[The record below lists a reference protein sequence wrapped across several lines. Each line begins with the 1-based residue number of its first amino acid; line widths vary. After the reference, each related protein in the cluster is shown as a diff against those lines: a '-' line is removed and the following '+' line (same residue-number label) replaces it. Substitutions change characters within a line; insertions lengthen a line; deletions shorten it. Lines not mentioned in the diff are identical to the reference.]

1 MTRSR
6 ISPTPAARGEHPAVL
21 DRRCIPH
28 RPALGHALKG
38 SDTAGMPHRRTL
50 STTVAGVRATGLF
63 PRSARNPSG
72 LSRVR
77 HRSPSTPSHAGGPRG
92 GARRGGRH
100 ALLALL
106 ASALLLTA
114 GGAQTPEKIFPFPV
128 SVFQLD
134 NGLTVVSVEY
144 DSPGIVAYYTVVRA
158 GSRNEVET
166 GFSGYAHF
174 FEHMMFRGTEK
185 YPTDAYNDVV
195 KRLGADSNAF
205 TTDDWTTY
213 HTVASADALET
224 IMDLESDRFLN
235 LSYSVDDY
243 RTEAG
248 AILGEYNLNFS
259 SPVSLLREKLRDL
272 AFTAHPYEHTTIGL
286 LEDIKAMPGHYDYSV
301 EFYDRYYRPNNA
313 FIVVVGDF
321 EQVELERLATQY
333 YGAWEP
339 GRFEP
344 TIPIEPPQTEE
355 RTTGITWPNPTLP
368 LLMIGYHAPAF
379 SDQAI
384 DMPVMDVLSQLL
396 FSQNAPLF
404 QQLYLRDQVVDVLS
418 GGAVDHRDP
427 PLFEIMVR
435 ITKPD
440 RTDYVLDAILAEIER
455 VKTEPVDQAMLA
467 DTKSAMRYS
476 FARGLDS
483 PGPIAETLAHYLQL
497 TGDPETVNRV
507 YELYDAVSVDDI
519 RTVATK
525 YFAAMNRTVVLL
537 TEEGQ

>member
-6 ISPTPAARGEHPAVL
+6 IRATVVL
-21 DRRCIPH
+21 LAIV
-28 RPALGHALKG
+28 LG
-38 SDTAGMPHRRTL
+38 
-50 STTVAGVRATGLF
+50 STT
-63 PRSARNPSG
+63 
-72 LSRVR
+72 
-77 HRSPSTPSHAGGPRG
+77 
-92 GARRGGRH
+92 
-100 ALLALL
+100 
-106 ASALLLTA
+106 
-114 GGAQTPEKIFPFPV
+114 GGAQDPDKIFPFPL

-134 NGLTVVSVEY
+134 NGLTVVGVDY
-144 DSPGIVAYYTVVRA
+144 DSPGIVAYYTVVRT
-158 GSRNEVET
+158 GSRNEVEP

-185 YPTDAYNDVV
+185 YPTAAYNDAI

-224 IMDLESDRFLN
+224 IIDLESDRFLN

-259 SPVSLLREKLRDL
+259 NPFSLLRETLRDL
-272 AFTAHPYEHTTIGL
+272 AFTAHPYKHTTIGL
-286 LEDIKAMPGHYDYSV
+286 LEDIKAMPDHYDYSV

-313 FIVVVGDF
+313 MIVVVGDF
-321 EQVELERLATQY
+321 DPAELERLTTQY
-333 YGAWEP
+333 YRAWEP
-339 GRFEP
+339 GSFEP
-344 TIPIEPPQTEE
+344 NMPVEPPQTEE
-355 RTTGITWPNPTLP
+355 RSAAITWTNATLP

-379 SDQAI
+379 SDQVI
-384 DMPVMDVLSQLL
+384 DMPAMDVLSQLL

-427 PLFEIMVR
+427 PLFEITVR

-440 RTDYVLDAILAEIER
+440 RIDYVRDAILAEIER
-455 VKTEPVDQAMLA
+455 VKTEPVDEAVLK

-476 FARGLDS
+476 FARGLNS

-507 YELYDAVSVDDI
+507 YELYDAVTADDV
-519 RTVATK
+519 RRVATQ
-525 YFAAMNRTVVLL
+525 YFAETNRTVVLL

>member
-1 MTRSR
+1 MTRTR
-6 ISPTPAARGEHPAVL
+6 I
-21 DRRCIPH
+21 
-28 RPALGHALKG
+28 
-38 SDTAGMPHRRTL
+38 
-50 STTVAGVRATGLF
+50 RAT
-63 PRSARNPSG
+63 A
-72 LSRVR
+72 
-77 HRSPSTPSHAGGPRG
+77 
-92 GARRGGRH
+92 
-100 ALLALL
+100 ALLAIVLL
-106 ASALLLTA
+106 STV
-114 GGAQTPEKIFPFPV
+114 GGAQGPEKIFPFPV
-128 SVFQLD
+128 TVFQLD
-134 NGLTVVSVEY
+134 NGLTVVSVDY
-144 DSPGIVAYYTVVRA
+144 DSPGIVAYYTVVRT
-158 GSRNEVET
+158 GSRNEVEP

-185 YPTDAYNDVV
+185 YPTAAYNDVI

-224 IMDLESDRFLN
+224 IIDLESDRFLN

-259 SPVSLLREKLRDL
+259 NPFSLLRERLRDL
-272 AFTAHPYEHTTIGL
+272 AFTTHPYKHTTIGL
-286 LEDIKAMPGHYDYSV
+286 LEDIRAMPDHYDYSV

-313 FIVVVGDF
+313 LIVVVGDF
-321 EQVELERLATQY
+321 DQAELERLTAQY
-333 YGAWEP
+333 YRVWEP

-344 TIPIEPPQTEE
+344 RVPLEPPQAEE
-355 RTTGITWPNPTLP
+355 RAAEITWPNATLP

-379 SDQAI
+379 SDQVI
-384 DMPVMDVLSQLL
+384 DMPAMDVLSQLL

-427 PLFEIMVR
+427 PLFEITVR

-440 RTDYVLDAILAEIER
+440 RIDYVRDAILAEIER
-455 VKTEPVDQAMLA
+455 VKTELVDEAVLA

-507 YELYDAVSVDDI
+507 YELYDAVTADDI
-519 RTVATK
+519 RTIATT
-525 YFAAMNRTVVLL
+525 YFAETNRTVVLL

>member
-1 MTRSR
+1 MTRLR
-6 ISPTPAARGEHPAVL
+6 IRATLLAITL
-21 DRRCIPH
+21 
-28 RPALGHALKG
+28 
-38 SDTAGMPHRRTL
+38 L
-50 STTVAGVRATGLF
+50 STT
-63 PRSARNPSG
+63 
-72 LSRVR
+72 
-77 HRSPSTPSHAGGPRG
+77 
-92 GARRGGRH
+92 
-100 ALLALL
+100 
-106 ASALLLTA
+106 
-114 GGAQTPEKIFPFPV
+114 GGAQVPEKIFPFPV
-128 SVFQLD
+128 STFQLD
-134 NGLTVVSVEY
+134 NGLTVVGVEY
-144 DSPGIVAYYTVVRA
+144 DSPGIIAYYTVVRT
-158 GSRNEVET
+158 GSRNEVEP

-174 FEHMMFRGTEK
+174 FEHMMFRGTQK

-224 IMDLESDRFLN
+224 IIDLESDRFLN

-259 SPVSLLREKLRDL
+259 NPVSLLREKLRNL

-286 LEDIKAMPGHYDYSV
+286 LEDIKAMPDHYDYSL

-313 FIVVVGDF
+313 LIVVVGDF
-321 EQVELERLATQY
+321 DQAELERLARQY
-333 YGAWEP
+333 YRDWER

-355 RTTGITWPNPTLP
+355 RTAEITWPNPTLP

-379 SDQAI
+379 SDQVI

-427 PLFEIMVR
+427 PLFEITVR

-440 RTDYVLDAILAEIER
+440 RIDYVRDAILAEIER
-455 VKTEPVDQAMLA
+455 MKTEPVDEAVLA

-483 PGPIAETLAHYLQL
+483 PGPIARTLAHYLQL

-507 YELYDAVSVDDI
+507 YELYDAVSADDI
-519 RTVATK
+519 LAVAAT
-525 YFAAMNRTVVLL
+525 YFAETNRTVVLL
-537 TEEGQ
+537 REEGP

>member
-1 MTRSR
+1 MTRTR
-6 ISPTPAARGEHPAVL
+6 IRQ
-21 DRRCIPH
+21 
-28 RPALGHALKG
+28 
-38 SDTAGMPHRRTL
+38 
-50 STTVAGVRATGLF
+50 
-63 PRSARNPSG
+63 
-72 LSRVR
+72 
-77 HRSPSTPSHAGGPRG
+77 
-92 GARRGGRH
+92 
-100 ALLALL
+100 ALLALVGL
-106 ASALLLTA
+106 ALLSTA

-128 SVFQLD
+128 SVFELD
-134 NGLTVVSVEY
+134 NGLKVVSVDY
-144 DSPGIVAYYTVVRA
+144 DSPGIVAYYTVVRT
-158 GSRNEVET
+158 GSRNEVEP

-235 LSYSVDDY
+235 LSYSVDDF

-259 SPVSLLREKLRDL
+259 NPFSLLRETLHDL
-272 AFTAHPYEHTTIGL
+272 AFTAHPYRHTTIGL
-286 LEDIKAMPGHYDYSV
+286 LEDIEAMPDNYDYSV
-301 EFYDRYYRPNNA
+301 EFYDRYYRPNNCI
-313 FIVVVGDF
+313 IVVVGDF
-321 EQVELERLATQY
+321 DQAELERLARQY
-333 YGAWEP
+333 YADWEP

-344 TIPIEPPQTEE
+344 TIPAEPVQAEAQTAD
-355 RTTGITWPNPTLP
+355 ITWPNPTLP

-379 SDQAI
+379 SDQVI
-384 DMPVMDVLSQLL
+384 DMPAMDVLSQLL

-404 QQLYLRDQVVDVLS
+404 QQLYLRDQVVDLLS

-427 PLFEIMVR
+427 PLFEITARV
-435 ITKPD
+435 TKPD
-440 RTDYVLDAILAEIER
+440 RVDEVRDAILAEIER
-455 VKTEPVDQAMLA
+455 VKTEPVDPAVLA

-507 YELYDAVSVDDI
+507 YELYDAVSADDV
-519 RTVATK
+519 RRVATT
-525 YFAAMNRTVVLL
+525 YFAETNRTVVLL

>member
-6 ISPTPAARGEHPAVL
+6 IRATLLAITL
-21 DRRCIPH
+21 
-28 RPALGHALKG
+28 
-38 SDTAGMPHRRTL
+38 L
-50 STTVAGVRATGLF
+50 STT
-63 PRSARNPSG
+63 
-72 LSRVR
+72 
-77 HRSPSTPSHAGGPRG
+77 
-92 GARRGGRH
+92 
-100 ALLALL
+100 
-106 ASALLLTA
+106 
-114 GGAQTPEKIFPFPV
+114 GGAQVPEKIFPFPV
-128 SVFQLD
+128 STFQLD
-134 NGLTVVSVEY
+134 NGLTVVGVEY
-144 DSPGIVAYYTVVRA
+144 DSPGIIAYYTVVRT
-158 GSRNEVET
+158 GSRNEVEP

-174 FEHMMFRGTEK
+174 FEHMMFRGTQK

-224 IMDLESDRFLN
+224 IIDLESDRFLN

-259 SPVSLLREKLRDL
+259 NPVSLLREKLRNL

-286 LEDIKAMPGHYDYSV
+286 LEDIKAMPDHYDYSL

-313 FIVVVGDF
+313 LIVVVGDF
-321 EQVELERLATQY
+321 DQVELERLARQY
-333 YGAWEP
+333 YRDWER

-355 RTTGITWPNPTLP
+355 RTAEITWPNPTLP

-379 SDQAI
+379 SDQVI

-427 PLFEIMVR
+427 PLFEITVR

-440 RTDYVLDAILAEIER
+440 RIDYVRDAILAEIER
-455 VKTEPVDQAMLA
+455 MKTEPVDEAVLA

-483 PGPIAETLAHYLQL
+483 PGPIARTLAHYLQL

-507 YELYDAVSVDDI
+507 YELYDAVSADDI
-519 RTVATK
+519 LAVAAT
-525 YFAAMNRTVVLL
+525 YFAETNRTVVLL
-537 TEEGQ
+537 REEGP

>member
-1 MTRSR
+1 MIRLWR
-6 ISPTPAARGEHPAVL
+6 RVPAALAVL
-21 DRRCIPH
+21 
-28 RPALGHALKG
+28 
-38 SDTAGMPHRRTL
+38 TL
-50 STTVAGVRATGLF
+50 FSTTVW
-63 PRSARNPSG
+63 
-72 LSRVR
+72 
-77 HRSPSTPSHAGGPRG
+77 
-92 GARRGGRH
+92 
-100 ALLALL
+100 
-106 ASALLLTA
+106 
-114 GGAQTPEKIFPFPV
+114 AQTPEKIFPFPV
-128 SVFQLD
+128 SVFQLE
-134 NGLTVVSVEY
+134 NGLRVVGVDY
-144 DSPGIVAYYTVVRA
+144 DSPGIVAYYTVVRT
-158 GSRNEVET
+158 GSRNEVEP

-185 YPTDAYNDVV
+185 YPTDAYTEAI

-259 SPVSLLREKLRDL
+259 NPFSLLREKLADL
-272 AFTAHPYEHTTIGL
+272 AFTEHPYQHTTIGL
-286 LEDIKAMPGHYDYSV
+286 LEDIQAMPEHYDYSV
-301 EFYDRYYRPNNA
+301 EFYDRYYRPNNCL
-313 FIVVVGDF
+313 IVVVGDF
-321 EQVELERLATQY
+321 DQAELERLAAHY
-333 YGAWEP
+333 YADWEP

-344 TIPIEPPQTEE
+344 TIPVEPPQTEE
-355 RTTGITWPNPTLP
+355 RTAAITWPNPTLP

-427 PLFEIMVR
+427 PLFEITVR

-440 RTDYVLDAILAEIER
+440 RVDYVRDAILAAIER
-455 VKTEPVDQAMLA
+455 VKTEPVDEAVLA

-476 FARGLDS
+476 FARGLNS
-483 PGPIAETLAHYLQL
+483 PGPIAQTLAHYLQL

-507 YELYDAVSVDDI
+507 YQLYDAVSVADVQE
-519 RTVATK
+519 VAAK
-525 YFAAMNRTVVLL
+525 YFADTNRTVVVL

>member
-339 GRFEP
+339 ADSSRRFRSSRRKP
-344 TIPIEPPQTEE
+344 RSEPP
-355 RTTGITWPNPTLP
+355 G
-368 LLMIGYHAPAF
+368 
-379 SDQAI
+379 
-384 DMPVMDVLSQLL
+384 
-396 FSQNAPLF
+396 
-404 QQLYLRDQVVDVLS
+404 
-418 GGAVDHRDP
+418 
-427 PLFEIMVR
+427 
-435 ITKPD
+435 
-440 RTDYVLDAILAEIER
+440 
-455 VKTEPVDQAMLA
+455 
-467 DTKSAMRYS
+467 
-476 FARGLDS
+476 S
-483 PGPIAETLAHYLQL
+483 PGPI
-497 TGDPETVNRV
+497 PRC
-507 YELYDAVSVDDI
+507 
-519 RTVATK
+519 RC
-525 YFAAMNRTVVLL
+525 
-537 TEEGQ
+537 

>member
-6 ISPTPAARGEHPAVL
+6 I
-21 DRRCIPH
+21 
-28 RPALGHALKG
+28 
-38 SDTAGMPHRRTL
+38 
-50 STTVAGVRATGLF
+50 RAT
-63 PRSARNPSG
+63 
-72 LSRVR
+72 
-77 HRSPSTPSHAGGPRG
+77 
-92 GARRGGRH
+92 
-100 ALLALL
+100 LLAITLL
-106 ASALLLTA
+106 STA
-114 GGAQTPEKIFPFPV
+114 GGGQVPEKIFPFPV
-128 SVFQLD
+128 STFQLD
-134 NGLTVVSVEY
+134 NGLTVVGVEY
-144 DSPGIVAYYTVVRA
+144 DSPGIIAYYTVVRT
-158 GSRNEVET
+158 GSRNEVEP

-174 FEHMMFRGTEK
+174 FEHMMFRGTQK

-205 TTDDWTTY
+205 TTEDWTTY

-259 SPVSLLREKLRDL
+259 NPVSLLRETLRNL
-272 AFTAHPYEHTTIGL
+272 AFTAHPYAHTTIGL
-286 LEDIKAMPGHYDYSV
+286 LEDIEAMPDHYDYSV
-301 EFYDRYYRPNNA
+301 EFYDRYYRPNNTL
-313 FIVVVGDF
+313 IIVVGDF
-321 EQVELERLATQY
+321 DQTELERLARQY
-333 YGAWEP
+333 YRDWEP

-355 RTTGITWPNPTLP
+355 RTAEITWPNPTLP

-379 SDQAI
+379 SDQVI

-427 PLFEIMVR
+427 PLFEIIAR
-435 ITKPD
+435 IAKPD
-440 RTDYVLDAILAEIER
+440 RTDYVRDAILAEIER
-455 VKTEPVDQAMLA
+455 MKTEPVDAAVLA

-483 PGPIAETLAHYLQL
+483 PGPIARTLAHYLQL

-507 YELYDAVSVDDI
+507 YELYDAVSADDI
-519 RTVATK
+519 LAVATT
-525 YFAAMNRTVVLL
+525 YFAETNRTVVLL
-537 TEEGQ
+537 REEGP

>member
-1 MTRSR
+1 MTRLR
-6 ISPTPAARGEHPAVL
+6 IRATLLAITL
-21 DRRCIPH
+21 
-28 RPALGHALKG
+28 
-38 SDTAGMPHRRTL
+38 L
-50 STTVAGVRATGLF
+50 STT
-63 PRSARNPSG
+63 
-72 LSRVR
+72 
-77 HRSPSTPSHAGGPRG
+77 
-92 GARRGGRH
+92 
-100 ALLALL
+100 
-106 ASALLLTA
+106 
-114 GGAQTPEKIFPFPV
+114 GGAQVPEKIFPFPV
-128 SVFQLD
+128 STFQLD
-134 NGLTVVSVEY
+134 NGLTVVGVEY
-144 DSPGIVAYYTVVRA
+144 DSPGIIAYYTVVRT
-158 GSRNEVET
+158 GSRNEVEP

-174 FEHMMFRGTEK
+174 FEHMMFRGTQK

-224 IMDLESDRFLN
+224 IIDLESDRFLN

-259 SPVSLLREKLRDL
+259 NPVSLLREKLRNL

-286 LEDIKAMPGHYDYSV
+286 LEDIKAMPDHYDYSL

-313 FIVVVGDF
+313 LIVVVGDF
-321 EQVELERLATQY
+321 DQVELERLARQY
-333 YGAWEP
+333 YRDWER

-355 RTTGITWPNPTLP
+355 RTAEIPWPNPTLP

-379 SDQAI
+379 SDQVI

-427 PLFEIMVR
+427 PLFEITVR

-440 RTDYVLDAILAEIER
+440 RIDYVRDAILAEIER
-455 VKTEPVDQAMLA
+455 MKTEPVDEAVLA

-483 PGPIAETLAHYLQL
+483 PGPIARTLAHYLQL

-507 YELYDAVSVDDI
+507 YELYDAVSADDI
-519 RTVATK
+519 LAVAAT
-525 YFAAMNRTVVLL
+525 YFAETNRTVVLL
-537 TEEGQ
+537 REEGP

>member
-6 ISPTPAARGEHPAVL
+6 I
-21 DRRCIPH
+21 
-28 RPALGHALKG
+28 
-38 SDTAGMPHRRTL
+38 
-50 STTVAGVRATGLF
+50 RAT
-63 PRSARNPSG
+63 
-72 LSRVR
+72 V
-77 HRSPSTPSHAGGPRG
+77 
-92 GARRGGRH
+92 
-100 ALLALL
+100 ALLAILL
-106 ASALLLTA
+106 VSTP
-114 GGAQTPEKIFPFPV
+114 GGAEGPEKIFPFPV
-128 SVFQLD
+128 TVFQLD
-134 NGLTVVSVEY
+134 NGLTVVGVDY
-144 DSPGIVAYYTVVRA
+144 DSPGIVAYYTVVRT
-158 GSRNEVET
+158 GSRNEVEP

-185 YPTDAYNDVV
+185 YPTDAYNDVI

-224 IMDLESDRFLN
+224 IIDLESDRFLN
-235 LSYSVDDY
+235 LRYSVDDY

-259 SPVSLLREKLRDL
+259 NPFSLLRERLRDL
-272 AFTAHPYEHTTIGL
+272 AFTEHPYKHTTIGL
-286 LEDIKAMPGHYDYSV
+286 LEDIKAMPDHYDYSV

-313 FIVVVGDF
+313 LIVVVGDF
-321 EQVELERLATQY
+321 DQEELERLTTQY
-333 YGAWEP
+333 YREWEP

-344 TIPIEPPQTEE
+344 RVPLEPPQTEARAAE
-355 RTTGITWPNPTLP
+355 ITWPNATLP

-379 SDQAI
+379 SDQVI
-384 DMPVMDVLSQLL
+384 DMPAMDVLSQLL

-404 QQLYLRDQVVDVLS
+404 QQLYLRDQVVDLLS

-427 PLFEIMVR
+427 PLFEITVR

-440 RTDYVLDAILAEIER
+440 RIDYVRDAILAEIER
-455 VKTEPVDQAMLA
+455 LKTEPVDEAVLA

-476 FARGLDS
+476 FARGLNS

-507 YELYDAVSVDDI
+507 YKLYDAVSADDVLA
-519 RTVATK
+519 VAEK
-525 YFAAMNRTVVLL
+525 YFAETNRTIVLL
-537 TEEGQ
+537 REEAQ

>member
-6 ISPTPAARGEHPAVL
+6 ILAV
-21 DRRCIPH
+21 
-28 RPALGHALKG
+28 
-38 SDTAGMPHRRTL
+38 
-50 STTVAGVRATGLF
+50 
-63 PRSARNPSG
+63 
-72 LSRVR
+72 
-77 HRSPSTPSHAGGPRG
+77 
-92 GARRGGRH
+92 
-100 ALLALL
+100 ALLAIMRLPTV
-106 ASALLLTA
+106 A
-114 GGAQTPEKIFPFPV
+114 GAQTPEKIFPFPV
-128 SVFQLD
+128 SVFQLE
-134 NGLTVVSVEY
+134 NGLMVVGVDY
-144 DSPGIVAYYTVVRA
+144 DSPGIVAYYTVVRT
-158 GSRNEVET
+158 GSRNEVEP

-174 FEHMMFRGTEK
+174 FEHMMFRGTERH
-185 YPTDAYNDVV
+185 PTDDYNDVI

-224 IMDLESDRFLN
+224 IMELESDRFLN

-259 SPVSLLREKLRDL
+259 NPFSLLREKLADL
-272 AFTAHPYEHTTIGL
+272 AFTTHPYQHTTIGL
-286 LEDIKAMPGHYDYSV
+286 LEDIQAMPDHYDYSV
-301 EFYDRYYRPNNA
+301 EFYDRYYRPNNCI
-313 FIVVVGDF
+313 IVVVGDF
-321 EQVELERLATQY
+321 DQAELERLATQY
-333 YGAWEP
+333 YADWEP
-339 GRFEP
+339 GEFEP
-344 TIPIEPPQTEE
+344 QIPVEPPQGEE
-355 RTTGITWPNPTLP
+355 RTAEISWSNPTLP

-404 QQLYLRDQVVDVLS
+404 QQLYLQDQVVDVLS

-427 PLFEIMVR
+427 PLFAITVR

-440 RTDYVLDAILAEIER
+440 RIDYVRDAILAEIER
-455 VKTEPVDQAMLA
+455 MKTEPVDEAVLA

-476 FARGLDS
+476 FARGLNS

-507 YELYDAVSVDDI
+507 YQLYDAVSVDDVLA
-519 RTVATK
+519 VAEK
-525 YFAAMNRTVVLL
+525 YFAETNRTVVLL
-537 TEEGQ
+537 TEETQ

>member
-6 ISPTPAARGEHPAVL
+6 IRAML
-21 DRRCIPH
+21 
-28 RPALGHALKG
+28 ALFAI
-38 SDTAGMPHRRTL
+38 TL
-50 STTVAGVRATGLF
+50 ASTT
-63 PRSARNPSG
+63 
-72 LSRVR
+72 
-77 HRSPSTPSHAGGPRG
+77 G
-92 GARRGGRH
+92 GAEP
-100 ALLALL
+100 
-106 ASALLLTA
+106 
-114 GGAQTPEKIFPFPV
+114 PEKIFPFPL

-134 NGLTVVSVEY
+134 NGLTVVGVEY
-144 DSPGIVAYYTVVRA
+144 DSPGIIAYYTVVRT
-158 GSRNEVET
+158 GSRNEVEP

-185 YPTDAYNDVV
+185 YPTDAYNDVI

-259 SPVSLLREKLRDL
+259 NPVSLLRETLRDL
-272 AFTAHPYEHTTIGL
+272 AFTAHPYQHTTIGL
-286 LEDIKAMPGHYDYSV
+286 LEDIEAMPDHYDYSI
-301 EFYDRYYRPNNA
+301 EFYDRYYRPNNCI
-313 FIVVVGDF
+313 IVVVGDF
-321 EQVELERLATQY
+321 DPAELERLATQY
-333 YGAWEP
+333 YRDWEP
-339 GRFEP
+339 GSFVP
-344 TIPIEPPQTEE
+344 TIPVEPPQTAE
-355 RTTGITWPNPTLP
+355 RTAEVTWSNPTLP

-404 QQLYLRDQVVDVLS
+404 KQLYLRDQVVDVLS

-427 PLFEIMVR
+427 PLFEITVR

-440 RTDYVLDAILAEIER
+440 RVDYVRDAILAEIER
-455 VKTEPVDQAMLA
+455 MKTEPVDAAVLA
-467 DTKSAMRYS
+467 DTKSAMRYA

-483 PGPIAETLAHYLQL
+483 PGAIAQTLAHYLQL

-507 YELYDAVSVDDI
+507 YALYDAVSADDI
-519 RTVATK
+519 LAVAAT
-525 YFAAMNRTVVLL
+525 YFAETNRTVVLL
-537 TEEGQ
+537 REEGP